1 MYKNKNKYTHTS
13 SNKISMYRM
22 NLQSFTIVAL
32 IAVSLISVG
41 IIQQSALAQED
52 GMAIRATS
60 SEGSDTITVTGKT
73 YSDFTDVIFKV
84 TSPDG
89 TKVVEIGQATPDEN
103 GDFSLDIKTS
113 MWKESGFYT
122 ILAKQGQSSFYT
134 LDLEVQVVDGATK
147 QTDERSTNLST
158 DIFADADIPQNIGLV
173 LDPIMIEIG
182 TTEFEVV
189 GYTDKIEQSVTIT
202 VTSPENGN
210 VVEIAQVAPD
220 LDGKFTA
227 NISVG
232 PLWKEDGYY
241 MVTAQQTTEPE
252 YTDSTQIEILD
263 GVIVPEFGAI
273 AMLILAVA
281 VVSIIIVST
290 RTRLRIIPRY

>member
-1 MYKNKNKYTHTS
+1 MS
-13 SNKISMYRM
+13 RM
-22 NLQSFTIVAL
+22 NLQSFTIVVL

-41 IIQQSALAQED
+41 LVQQSALAQD

-73 YSDFTDVIFKV
+73 YSDFTDVIIKV
-84 TSPDG
+84 SAPDRI
-89 TKVVEIGQATPDEN
+89 KVVEIGQVTPDEN
-103 GDFSLDIKTS
+103 GEFSMDIKTS
-113 MWKESGFYT
+113 KWKESGYYT

-134 LDLEVQVVDGATK
+134 LNLEVQVVDGVTK

-158 DIFADADIPQNIGLV
+158 DIFADADIPQSTGLV
-173 LDPIMIEIG
+173 LDPIMVEIG

-210 VVEIAQVAPD
+210 VVQVDQIAPD
-220 LDGKFTA
+220 LDGKFTKI
-227 NISVG
+227 ISVG
-232 PLWKEDGYY
+232 PLWKEDGFY
-241 MVTAQQTTEPE
+241 MVTAQQTAEPE

-281 VVSIIIVST
+281 VISMIVISA
-290 RTRLRIIPRY
+290 RSRLGVIPRY